1 MDLFDISSVLMDTD
15 DHMTSSPIT
24 SGLSAETQFTIYY
37 CSGRWTSP
45 VIGLVMC
52 LKLRVD
58 DCEVRLTTCGYY
70 LVIHVPHLCYQ
81 MYTCTI
87 LLILFESKYAF
98 LFSNVFYFK
107 KKFYRQYN
115 NDTDLFK

>member
-1 MDLFDISSVLMDTD
+1 MDTD

-24 SGLSAETQFTIYY
+24 SGLSAETQFTIYN

-87 LLILFESKYAF
+87 LLILFESKLRFSF
-98 LFSNVFYFK
+98 LKFSILKRNFIDNITMTQTYL
-107 KKFYRQYN
+107 N
-115 NDTDLFK
+115 SC